1 MQENWRIFAWIAAV
15 GGVLG
20 VLGWPYGVWA
30 QRVRILGGA
39 PSGEATPISAG
50 RPSPDLQRFLGAIQ
64 VGEVQAQGALRVFWL
79 HGAPGDALPG
89 AALPIATLEEA
100 RASGALVITERDQA
114 SVPEVIV
121 ENRGKAH
128 VLLLA
133 GEILLGGKQ
142 NRVLSV
148 DLLLPPQSGPRNIA
162 VYCVEQ
168 GRWAGSSKGFQARG
182 SFAAPG
188 LRSKVLERAPQPSIW
203 AEVEHYSR
211 RAAASS
217 PTRSYQAIYEQGE
230 VQRHLAEV
238 ERKVDSRNASGAL
251 GAAVFVGERLVGIDL
266 FFGRELFGREWP
278 KLLRA
283 QALEAFGLGEPAHVD
298 DRRMRARVEEVLR
311 AAASA
316 EGTPQESPGVGEL
329 FAFRLPAHRGAA
341 LLFEGRVIHLAVL

>member
-1 MQENWRIFAWIAAV
+1 MRENRRVFVWIAAV

-20 VLGWPYGVWA
+20 MMASPFGAWA
-30 QRVRILGGA
+30 QRVRILGGPASSEADA
-39 PSGEATPISAG
+39 PIPAG
-50 RPSPDLQRFLGAIQ
+50 RLSPDFGRFLEAIQ
-64 VGEVQAQGALRVFWL
+64 VGEGQAQGGLRVFWL
-79 HGAPGDALPG
+79 HGTPGT
-89 AALPIATLEEA
+89 ALPIATLEEA
-100 RASGALVITERDQA
+100 RASGALLITERDQA

-142 NRVLSV
+142 NRVLSA
-148 DLLLPPQSGPRNIA
+148 DILLPPQSGPRNIA

-168 GRWAGSSKGFQARG
+168 GRWAGSSKGFQAKG

-211 RAAASS
+211 LAAAPS
-217 PTRSYQAIYEQGE
+217 PTRSYQAIYEQGD

-238 ERKVDSRNASGAL
+238 ERKIDSRSVPGAL

-266 FFGRELFGREWP
+266 FFDAELFAREWP

-283 QALEAFGLGEPAHVD
+283 QALEAYRLGEPARVD
-298 DRRMRARVEEVLR
+298 DQRMRARLEEVLR
-311 AAASA
+311 AAART
-316 EGTPQESPGVGEL
+316 EGTLQESPGVGEL
-329 FAFRLPAHRGAA
+329 FAFRVPGYRGTA
-341 LLFEGRVIHLAVL
+341 LLFEGRVIHAAVL

>member
-1 MQENWRIFAWIAAV
+1 MWAQRRVLVRMAVV

-20 VLGWPYGVWA
+20 AVALPFGAWA
-30 QRVRILGGA
+30 QRTRILGSPA
-39 PSGEATPISAG
+39 SDHASGSISAG
-50 RPSPDLQRFLGAIQ
+50 HSSSDLQRFLETVQ
-64 VGEVQAQGALRVFWL
+64 VGEGQAQGLLRVFWL
-79 HGAPGDALPG
+79 HGTPG

-114 SVPEVIV
+114 SVPELIV
-121 ENRGKAH
+121 ENRGKTH

-142 NRVLSV
+142 NRVLST

-168 GRWAGSSKGFQARG
+168 GRWAGSAKGFQAKG

-203 AEVEHYSR
+203 AEVDHYSR
-211 RAAASS
+211 RMAAAS

-230 VQRHLAEV
+230 VQRHLAEI
-238 ERKVDSRNASGAL
+238 ERKIDSRSAPGAL

-266 FFGRELFGREWP
+266 FFDAGLFAREWP

-283 QALEAFGLGEPAHVD
+283 QALEAYGLSESARVD
-298 DRRMRARVEEVLR
+298 ERRMRTWVEEVLR
-311 AAASA
+311 AAART
-316 EGTPQESPGVGEL
+316 EGVRRENRGVGEL
-329 FAFRLPAHRGAA
+329 FAFRVSGYGGMA
-341 LLFEGRVIHLAVL
+341 LLFEGRVVHAAVL

>member
-1 MQENWRIFAWIAAV
+1 MGGNWLVFVWIVAV

-20 VLGWPYGVWA
+20 GMGWPYGAWA
-30 QRVRILGGA
+30 QRVRILGGPA
-39 PSGEATPISAG
+39 SGEANAAISGG
-50 RPSPDLQRFLGAIQ
+50 RSSPDFTRFLEAIQ
-64 VGEVQAQGALRVFWL
+64 VGEGQAQGALRVFWL
-79 HGAPGDALPG
+79 HGTLG
-89 AALPIATLEEA
+89 AALSVATLEEA
-100 RASGALVITERDQA
+100 RASGALLITERDQA

-121 ENRGKAH
+121 DNRGKAH

-168 GRWAGSSKGFQARG
+168 GRWAGSSTGFHAKG
-182 SFAAPG
+182 SFAAPS
-188 LRSKVLERAPQPSIW
+188 LRSKVLDRAPQPSIW

-230 VQRHLAEV
+230 VQRYLAQV
-238 ERKVDSRNASGAL
+238 ERKIDSRSALGAL
-251 GAAVFVGERLVGIDL
+251 GAAVFVGERLVGVDL
-266 FFGRELFGREWP
+266 FFDAGLFAREWP

-283 QALEAFGLGEPAHVD
+283 QALEAYELGEPARVD
-298 DRRMRARVEEVLR
+298 EPRMRARVEEVLR
-311 AAASA
+311 AAAGA
-316 EGTPQESPGVGEL
+316 EGTLQEGLGVGEL
-329 FAFRLPAHRGAA
+329 FAFRLSGHRGAA
-341 LLFEGRVIHLAVL
+341 LLFEGRVIHVAVL